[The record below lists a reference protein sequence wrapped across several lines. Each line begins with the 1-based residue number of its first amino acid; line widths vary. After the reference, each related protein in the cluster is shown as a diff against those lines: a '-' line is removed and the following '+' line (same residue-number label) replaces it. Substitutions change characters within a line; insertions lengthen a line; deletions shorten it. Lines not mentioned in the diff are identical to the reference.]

1 MDDLLQLGVSE
12 LREAYRRRTLSP
24 LEVTRA
30 YLERI
35 ARLNPRCRAY
45 IEVYAEA
52 ALSQA
57 RASEHRLASGLPV
70 GLLEGVP
77 LALKDLLHLE
87 GRRTT
92 AGSTVFAERTPS
104 ALSSTAAMRLL
115 GAGAVLLGKA
125 NLVEFAYGGWG
136 TNQGMGSP
144 VNPWDA
150 DVERCVGG
158 SSSGSGVAVSAGL
171 AAAAIGTDTGG
182 SVRIPSAF
190 CGLTGLKTTQGRVS
204 NHGVDLVSHTL
215 DTIGPMAWSA
225 ADAALLLQAMHGPD
239 PHDPST
245 LAQPPEDFL
254 SRLHEPIAGLR
265 FSVAPPEILGEVEP
279 AVRAACDEAVR
290 VLQSLGGL
298 RRDEAF
304 AGVDFVADQAETGV
318 IISSEAYAEHGA
330 LLTDGAPAG
339 DPASRERLLGGAQ
352 ISAPRYASA
361 LRQRR
366 ERSRA
371 FARVFEGTDLLVLP
385 TLPITARPLATLDEN
400 DLSPSRLTRFVGY
413 YGLSAI
419 ALPCGLSP
427 EGLPISLQ
435 LVAPAFHEALL
446 LRVGA
451 AFQSATDFHRAR
463 PPLSRVQP

>member
-1 MDDLLQLGVSE
+1 MSELLNLGVSE
-12 LREAYRRRTLSP
+12 LRAAYAQRSLSP
-24 LEVTRA
+24 LEVTQAYLARIEAHNPRLRA
-30 YLERI
+30 YLD
-35 ARLNPRCRAY
+35 
-45 IEVYAEA
+45 VHAEG
-52 ALSQA
+52 ALAQA
-57 RASEHRLASGLPV
+57 RASEQRLVSGLPV

-77 LALKDLLHLE
+77 LALKDLLHLQ

-92 AGSTVFAERTPS
+92 AGSTVFADRAPS
-104 ALSSTAAMRLL
+104 AHTSTAAARLMA
-115 GAGAVLLGKA
+115 AGAVVLGKA

-136 TNQGMGSP
+136 TNQGLGSP

-150 DVERCVGG
+150 AVERCVGG

-190 CGLTGLKTTQGRVS
+190 CGLTGLKTTQGRIS
-204 NHGVDLVSHTL
+204 NFGVDLVSHTL

-225 ADAALLLQAMHGPD
+225 QDAALLLQAMHGPD
-239 PHDPST
+239 AQDPAT
-245 LAQPPEDFL
+245 WVQPPEDFL
-254 SRLHEPIAGLR
+254 ARLHEPIAGQRL
-265 FSVAPPEILGEVEP
+265 SVAPAEILGPVDP
-279 AVRAACDEAVR
+279 AVGAAVDEAVR
-290 VLQSLGGL
+290 VLLSLGCL

-304 AGVDFVADQAETGV
+304 ARVDFVADQAETGV
-318 IISSEAYAEHGA
+318 IISSEAYAEHGE
-330 LLTDGAPAG
+330 LLQAAGVPAG
-339 DPASRERLLGGAQ
+339 DAAARARLLSGAH
-352 ISAPRYASA
+352 IGAPRYASA

-366 ERSRA
+366 ERMRA
-371 FARVFEGTDLLVLP
+371 FARVFEDTDLLVLP
-385 TLPITARPLATLDEN
+385 TLPITARPLATLDES

-413 YGLSAI
+413 HGLSAI

-435 LVAPAFHEALL
+435 IVAPAFREGLL

-463 PPLSRVQP
+463 PTPF